1 MKGNKLLIIV
11 GGFVVVGVIAYEIY
25 KHLYN
30 VNDDY
35 NMDKSFT
42 EDDSCIPQDDSPAS
56 EVNAGTVAGIFEAKE
71 AAAGSVKERH
81 FEAAKA
87 MEESLNTIF
96 KGNAPENIVT
106 ENDEALR
113 KTSDDLDDLLK

>member
-1 MKGNKLLIIV
+1 MRKEFKMKGNKLLIIV
-11 GGFVVVGVIAYEIY
+11 GGLALVGVIAYEIY
-25 KHLYN
+25 KHLHD

-35 NMDKSFT
+35 KMDKSFT
-42 EDDSCIPQDDSPAS
+42 EDDSPAS
-56 EVNAGTVAGIFEAKE
+56 EVNAGTVAGVFEAKE

-81 FEAAKA
+81 FEAAKV

-96 KGNAPENIVT
+96 KESAPENIVT

-113 KTSDDLDDLLK
+113 KTSDDLDNLLK